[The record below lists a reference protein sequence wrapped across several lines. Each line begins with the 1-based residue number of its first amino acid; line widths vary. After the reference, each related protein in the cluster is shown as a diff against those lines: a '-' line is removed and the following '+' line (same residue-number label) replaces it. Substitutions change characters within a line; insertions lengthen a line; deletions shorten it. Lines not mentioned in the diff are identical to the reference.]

1 MKYFIK
7 QIIALYSDEKSYF
20 SKKRVE
26 SGISFFLGQLGML
39 LFLFTNYTTMQTSD
53 ILLWATLEFTVSGY
67 ILTHIQNEKEKT
79 SNNPI

>member
-1 MKYFIK
+1 
-7 QIIALYSDEKSYF
+7 
-20 SKKRVE
+20 
-26 SGISFFLGQLGML
+26 
-39 LFLFTNYTTMQTSD
+39 MQTSD